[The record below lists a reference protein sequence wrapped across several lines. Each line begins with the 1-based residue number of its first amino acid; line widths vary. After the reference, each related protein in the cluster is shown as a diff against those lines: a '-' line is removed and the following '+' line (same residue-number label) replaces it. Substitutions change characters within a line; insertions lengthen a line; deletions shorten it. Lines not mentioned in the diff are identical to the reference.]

1 MAKEDRNATGEPAR
15 ATAAPTLRIVSAGV
29 VPDSRFREAYDL
41 TLPET
46 AALGD
51 KEALTVNID
60 VPSAVATTI
69 GLLPQILSYRDEAAQ
84 LPRFDIAHFDRLE
97 QLTFALVYAHAR
109 LTATPPP
116 SDPFVHLNEHAVR
129 LRNTMYHDAVALA
142 YRGLIS
148 GERLAEFKANV
159 GYKGLAANLLGLA
172 HLLRTNWDAISS
184 KTALQSS
191 ELQNAERLGA
201 QLTEALGSREQLTLK
216 LAQVGA
222 QRQRNFTLFA
232 RSYNQARRA
241 IGFLRW
247 DHGDADQIC
256 PSLYAGRGGSRRK
269 QALLAITPAPDA
281 QSTTEHTPTA
291 R

>member
-159 GYKGLAANLLGLA
+159 GSRAW
-172 HLLRTNWDAISS
+172 RPTCS
-184 KTALQSS
+184 
-191 ELQNAERLGA
+191 
-201 QLTEALGSREQLTLK
+201 GSRTYC
-216 LAQVGA
+216 
-222 QRQRNFTLFA
+222 A
-232 RSYNQARRA
+232 RTGTR
-241 IGFLRW
+241 
-247 DHGDADQIC
+247 
-256 PSLYAGRGGSRRK
+256 SRRK
-269 QALLAITPAPDA
+269 RRCSRVSCKMP
-281 QSTTEHTPTA
+281 SGWVHS
-291 R
+291 